1 MSEKAHTLS
10 GTGFL
15 HVQTLKGMRTT
26 NEIEHIH
33 MGPPEEGQ
41 TPMEDYA
48 LQYLILGCWRGA
60 AAFESFPI
68 KIDHIEDN
76 VDEDGTI
83 QSFTI
88 VTASGLRFTTY
99 VTYEGPPP
107 TPNTKEENIEFR
119 KDWDERVERG
129 KS

>member
-1 MSEKAHTLS
+1 MT
-10 GTGFL
+10 
-15 HVQTLKGMRTT
+15 
-26 NEIEHIH
+26 HIH

-41 TPMEDYA
+41 TPMEDFA

-68 KIDHIEDN
+68 KVDHIEDN
-76 VDEDGTI
+76 VDDAGDI

-88 VTASGLRFTTY
+88 VTESGLRFTTT
-99 VTYEGPPP
+99 VTFEEPPAVP
-107 TPNTKEENIEFR
+107 HTKEENIAFR
-119 KDWDERVERG
+119 KDWDEQVDRG